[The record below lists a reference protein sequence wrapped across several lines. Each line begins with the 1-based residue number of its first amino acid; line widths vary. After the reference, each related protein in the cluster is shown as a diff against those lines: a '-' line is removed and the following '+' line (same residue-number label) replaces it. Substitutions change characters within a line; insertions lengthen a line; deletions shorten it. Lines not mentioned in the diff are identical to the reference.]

1 MSTTDLS
8 TTTYADFWFDP
19 RCPWAWLTSRWILE
33 VEKVRPV
40 TTRWHVMSLSLLNE
54 SRDDI
59 SDEYRERLKQTKEPV
74 RVLIA
79 AEQERGSDVLLP
91 LYTALGNRIHLERRW
106 GDPAILPEALEEVGL
121 PASLAGAAQSTDYD
135 EALRKSHEEGMGLV
149 GNDVG
154 TPVIAVDG
162 NAFFGPVVTPFPKG
176 ESAGRL
182 WDGFRLVS
190 SIPGFYEIK
199 RSRDEAPTFD

>member
-1 MSTTDLS
+1 M
-8 TTTYADFWFDP
+8 
-19 RCPWAWLTSRWILE
+19 
-33 VEKVRPV
+33 
-40 TTRWHVMSLSLLNE
+40 
-54 SRDDI
+54 
-59 SDEYRERLKQTKEPV
+59 

-79 AEQERGSDVLLP
+79 AEQDRGSDVLLP

-121 PASLAGAAQSTDYD
+121 PASLAGAAQSTEYD